1 MAKTHIGMRNFGKH
15 FSRITN
21 NFPKVTV
28 LSCSAAMAA
37 HLCDQFT
44 TNVELPILFPHF
56 FASLWDFSRL
66 LLSQEE
72 FDDVVR
78 RSQKV
83 MLDSGL
89 QDFVFDSTAGHVGAI
104 TGMLD
109 VLSFRVSGL

>member
-1 MAKTHIGMRNFGKH
+1 MAKTRIGMRNFGKL
-15 FSRITN
+15 FSRIT
-21 NFPKVTV
+21 FQRLPYYLV
-28 LSCSAAMAA
+28 LQ
-37 HLCDQFT
+37 LWQ
-44 TNVELPILFPHF
+44 PIY
-56 FASLWDFSRL
+56 ATSLLRTWNSPYCLRISLRPSGIFHEAVGL
-66 LLSQEE
+66 LLSREE

-109 VLSFRVSGL
+109 VLSFR